1 MYKDLL
7 KQLLDKYGTTNDG
20 LNYFLDLIGA
30 YYLFRRNEWE
40 NDNDDEETKDRVTP
54 TLSDIRTEL
63 RLIRQ
68 LKEENKEDLLEYIN
82 DQSIA
87 YIIGI
92 EQLFFQ
98 FNLDIW
104 YCHIDKAERLLDSW
118 YRAIWYYGYYQES
131 NKDLSDELLAYLENI
146 DKVMLSEQDIENNA
160 SLKINEKTKLCY
172 LLAKHIHKK
181 SKKDELLDLVQ
192 NKDNLINSRVLTNL
206 TLTTDLDKMLELTT
220 RLTYHY
226 LDTAILLDSITIC
239 FNDDID
245 NIIKKHNE
253 ELFNYEDIKDK
264 VEDLKTFF
272 LENDNVTDT
281 EEETKEEQ
289 KKSKKLSNKQ
299 LKEKYK
305 DLVLLDDEVDLN
317 RKWAK
322 LDTSK
327 VNNEIMTMR
336 ENITSKV
343 DSNTDLTIKELE
355 ALKSKPRKNKEDKE
369 HIAELEQ
376 RLKEQRQ
383 EQKDKEQEIQS
394 LKDDIDLINKQ
405 IENTTDLKQQRSLIR
420 KRKSIEKDLKD
431 MTNTTLIFQKDL
443 FTGKYVYEKKNKRTK
458 ESYKL
463 MINQDYNIRNFNQEG
478 RNFLLYI
485 PNIPDIIE
493 QLDED
498 FITLDITNFLD
509 FTGRENTNIS
519 RVRRNLLNTLIEM
532 RKESYEYSFKDEKG
546 VLQEGSLVLVADVKT
561 TENKG
566 KATVKVQLGAT
577 FKENIKNAI
586 INGQIANVN
595 RDIFKLGQGKNN
607 KTELMAKEL
616 FMYFSRLARIDAKK
630 GLTNGQY
637 QKYLILDTLL
647 EHLIDLNLIKY
658 DLSIYNRS
666 VREPLEN
673 ALNTGQ
679 ELGLFSYKTNAFKNY
694 DEAINNGNNGR
705 NAKDKVS
712 NFENEPIRIILNH
725 LNNDLEKMEQAHKTY
740 IQNKRKYTRKE
751 ATKK

>member
-20 LNYFLDLIGA
+20 LNYFIDLIGA

-40 NDNDDEETKDRVTP
+40 NDNDDEETKDRKTP
-54 TLSDIRTEL
+54 TLSNIRTEL

-68 LKEENKEDLLEYIN
+68 LKEENNTELLDYIN

-87 YIIGI
+87 YIVDI
-92 EQLFFQ
+92 EQLFYQ
-98 FNLDIW
+98 FNIDIW

-118 YRAIWYYGYYQES
+118 YRAIWYYGYYQEK
-131 NKDLSDELLAYLENI
+131 NKTLSDELLAYLDNI
-146 DKVMLSEQDIENNA
+146 DKITLSEQDIENNA
-160 SLKINEKTKLCY
+160 SLEINEKTKLCY

-181 SKKDELLDLVQ
+181 SKKDELLDFV
-192 NKDNLINSRVLTNL
+192 NNRDNLLNSRVLTNL

-264 VEDLKTFF
+264 VEDLKTYF
-272 LENDNVTDT
+272 LTNDNITDT

-289 KKSKKLSNKQ
+289 KKNKRLSNKQ

-305 DLVLLDDEVDLN
+305 DVVLLNDEVDLN

-376 RLKEQRQ
+376 RLQEQRQ

-405 IENTTDLKQQRSLIR
+405 IENTTDLKQQKSLIR
-420 KRKSIEKDLKD
+420 KRKSIEKNLKD
-431 MTNTTLIFQKDL
+431 MTNTTLIFQQDL
-443 FTGKYVYEKKNKRTK
+443 FTGKYVYEKKNKRAK

-498 FITLDITNFLD
+498 FITLDISNFLD

-616 FMYFSRLARIDAKK
+616 FMYFSRLARIDAKR

-637 QKYLILDTLL
+637 QKDLILDTLL

-673 ALNTGQ
+673 ALNMGQ
-679 ELGLFSYKTNAFKNY
+679 ELGLFKYQTNAFKNY

-740 IQNKRKYTRKE
+740 IQNKRKYARKE

>member
-87 YIIGI
+87 YIVGI

-104 YCHIDKAERLLDSW
+104 YFLTDTAKRLLYSW
-118 YRAIWYYGYYQES
+118 HRAIWYYGYYQDR
-131 NKDLSDELLAYLENI
+131 NKELSDELLEYITKI
-146 DKVMLSEQDIENNA
+146 DDVKLTEQEVTDNA
-160 SLKINEKTKLCY
+160 SLPVHKKTKLCY
-172 LLAKHIHKK
+172 SLARYINKRD
-181 SKKDELLDLVQ
+181 KKDDLLDLVQ
-192 NKDNLINSRVLTNL
+192 NKDNLLNSRVLTDL
-206 TLTTDLDKMLELTT
+206 TLKTDLEKMEEIIT
-220 RLTYHY
+220 RIPNYY
-226 LDTAILLDSITIC
+226 LDTSILMESITYC

-253 ELFNYEDIKDK
+253 ELFNEDDIKENIEHLQDY
-264 VEDLKTFF
+264 F
-272 LENDNVTDT
+272 LANDNKTDT

-305 DLVLLDDEVDLN
+305 DLVLLDDDVDLN

-405 IENTTDLKQQRSLIR
+405 IENTTDTKQQKSLIR
-420 KRKSIEKDLKD
+420 KRKSIEKNLKD
-431 MTNTTLIFQKDL
+431 MTNTTLIFQQDL

-616 FMYFSRLARIDAKK
+616 FMYFSRLARIDAKR

-637 QKYLILDTLL
+637 QKDLILDTLL

>member
-20 LNYFLDLIGA
+20 LNYFIDLIGA

-40 NDNDDEETKDRVTP
+40 NDNDDEETKDRKTP
-54 TLSDIRTEL
+54 TLSNIRTEL

-68 LKEENKEDLLEYIN
+68 LKEENNTELLDYIN

-87 YIIGI
+87 YIVDI
-92 EQLFFQ
+92 EQLFYQ
-98 FNLDIW
+98 FNIDIW

-118 YRAIWYYGYYQES
+118 YRAIWYYGYYQEK
-131 NKDLSDELLAYLENI
+131 NKPLSDELLAYLDNI
-146 DKVMLSEQDIENNA
+146 DKITLSEQDIENNA
-160 SLKINEKTKLCY
+160 SLEINEKTKLCY

-181 SKKDELLDLVQ
+181 SKKDELLDFV
-192 NKDNLINSRVLTNL
+192 NNRDNLLNSRVLTNL

-264 VEDLKTFF
+264 VEDLKTYF
-272 LENDNVTDT
+272 LTNDNITDT

-289 KKSKKLSNKQ
+289 KKSKRLSNKQ

-305 DLVLLDDEVDLN
+305 DVVLLNDEVDLN

-376 RLKEQRQ
+376 RLQEQRQ

-405 IENTTDLKQQRSLIR
+405 IENTTDLKQQKSLIR
-420 KRKSIEKDLKD
+420 KRKSIEKTLKD
-431 MTNTTLIFQKDL
+431 MTNTTLIFQQDL

-498 FITLDITNFLD
+498 FITLDISNFLD

-616 FMYFSRLARIDAKK
+616 FMYFSRLARIDAKR

-637 QKYLILDTLL
+637 QKDLILDTLL

-673 ALNTGQ
+673 ALNMGQ
-679 ELGLFSYKTNAFKNY
+679 ELGLFKYQTNAFKNY

-740 IQNKRKYTRKE
+740 IQNKRKYARKE

>member
-40 NDNDDEETKDRVTP
+40 NDNDGEEIKDRVTP

-68 LKEENKEDLLEYIN
+68 LKEENKDDLLEYIN

-98 FNLDIW
+98 FNIDIW
-104 YCHIDKAERLLDSW
+104 YFFTDTARRLLYSW
-118 YRAIWYYGYYQES
+118 HRAIWYYGYYQDR
-131 NKDLSDELLAYLENI
+131 NKELSDELLEYITKI
-146 DKVMLSEQDIENNA
+146 DDVKLTEQEVTDNA
-160 SLKINEKTKLCY
+160 SLPVHKKTKLCY
-172 LLAKHIHKK
+172 SIARYVNKRN
-181 SKKDELLDLVQ
+181 KKDDLLDLVQ
-192 NKDNLINSRVLTNL
+192 NKDNLLNSRVLTDL
-206 TLTTDLDKMLELTT
+206 TLKTDLEKMEEIIT
-220 RLTYHY
+220 RVPHYY
-226 LDTAILLDSITIC
+226 LDTSILMESITYC

-253 ELFNYEDIKDK
+253 ELFNEDDIKENIEHLQDY
-264 VEDLKTFF
+264 F
-272 LENDNVTDT
+272 LANDNKTDT

-305 DLVLLDDEVDLN
+305 DVVLLDDEVDLN

-405 IENTTDLKQQRSLIR
+405 IENTTDTKQQKSLIR
-420 KRKSIEKDLKD
+420 KRKSIEKNLKD
-431 MTNTTLIFQKDL
+431 MTNTTLIFQQDL

-616 FMYFSRLARIDAKK
+616 FMYFSRLARIDAKR

-637 QKYLILDTLL
+637 QKDLILDTLL

>member
-20 LNYFLDLIGA
+20 LNYFIDLIGA

-40 NDNDDEETKDRVTP
+40 NDNDDEETKDRKTP
-54 TLSDIRTEL
+54 TLSNIRTEL

-68 LKEENKEDLLEYIN
+68 LKEENNTELLDYIN

-87 YIIGI
+87 YIVDI
-92 EQLFFQ
+92 EQLFYQ
-98 FNLDIW
+98 FNIDIW

-118 YRAIWYYGYYQES
+118 YRAIWYYGYYQEK
-131 NKDLSDELLAYLENI
+131 NKPLSDELLAYLDNI
-146 DKVMLSEQDIENNA
+146 DKITLSEQDIENNA
-160 SLKINEKTKLCY
+160 SLEINEKTKLCY

-181 SKKDELLDLVQ
+181 SKKDELLDFV
-192 NKDNLINSRVLTNL
+192 NNRDNLLNSRVLTNL

-264 VEDLKTFF
+264 VEDLKTYF
-272 LENDNVTDT
+272 LTNDNITDT

-289 KKSKKLSNKQ
+289 KKSKRLSNKQ

-305 DLVLLDDEVDLN
+305 DVVLLNDEVDLN

-376 RLKEQRQ
+376 RLQEQRQ

-405 IENTTDLKQQRSLIR
+405 IENTTDLKQQKSLIR
-420 KRKSIEKDLKD
+420 KRKSIEKNLKD
-431 MTNTTLIFQKDL
+431 MTNTTLIFQQDL

-498 FITLDITNFLD
+498 FITLDISNFLD

-616 FMYFSRLARIDAKK
+616 FMYFSRLARIDAKR

-637 QKYLILDTLL
+637 QKDLILDTLL

-673 ALNTGQ
+673 ALNMGQ
-679 ELGLFSYKTNAFKNY
+679 ELGLFKYQTNAFKNY

-740 IQNKRKYTRKE
+740 IQNKRKYARKE